1 MPHEAPRIHIGLS
14 WLLGHELTKKT
25 REPRWMIEPNETR
38 HHFVGRG
45 STDEALGDNSA
56 SVIR

>member
-1 MPHEAPRIHIGLS
+1 LS
-14 WLLGHELTKKT
+14 WLLGHELTKKM